1 MALLRLNSTNLNLDV
16 LVGVSESYKP
26 SREIKNLV
34 KKVDA
39 LKEETKN
46 FLKDNFDADTIAE
59 AAKEI
64 SNDKNK
70 QNQWKSF
77 LKDVYAE
84 KFTVI
89 VDKIEVINKKLCGNY
104 DEFIEQLEE
113 K

>member
-26 SREIKNLV
+26 TKEIKTLV

-39 LKEETKN
+39 LKDETKA
-46 FLKDNFDADTIAE
+46 FLKDTFDADTIAD

-64 SNDKNK
+64 AGDKDK
-70 QNQWKSF
+70 QDQWKEF
-77 LKDVYAE
+77 LKEVYAG